1 MQTITWE
8 KKVVIVV
15 YICHVSL
22 LENHDLRCCIEK
34 RDILQT
40 STFREMRIYVYIFIV
55 VQRAR
60 ICYANIRTD
69 FVAIVMFSSSV
80 VMLTSRG
87 TRMSI
92 VRDLI
97 ASIFRLVFFPSFFST
112 TFFFFLSY
120 NNC

>member
-1 MQTITWE
+1 MQTMTWE

-40 STFREMRIYVYIFIV
+40 STFREMCRELG
-55 VQRAR
+55 
-60 ICYANIRTD
+60 
-69 FVAIVMFSSSV
+69 FVAQILELNLSQLSCFFSSV

-87 TRMSI
+87 TQISL

-97 ASIFRLVFFPSFFST
+97 ATIFRLI
-112 TFFFFLSY
+112 FFLVSFPT
-120 NNC
+120 NLFFRLVNTTVIDLVF

>member
-8 KKVVIVV
+8 KKKVVIVV

-40 STFREMRIYVYIFIV
+40 STFREMCRELG
-55 VQRAR
+55 
-60 ICYANIRTD
+60 
-69 FVAIVMFSSSV
+69 FVTQILELNLSQLSCFFSSV

-87 TRMSI
+87 TQISL

-97 ASIFRLVFFPSFFST
+97 ATIFRLIFFLVVFFPTNLFFRLVNT
-112 TFFFFLSY
+112 TVIDFVF
-120 NNC
+120 